1 MRKDIVLAVAVL
13 SVLAGLL
20 TVGYAQNRDDDGPDA
35 FELRRQL
42 IDRIEDDVS
51 RDDTDGL
58 ALMLELGD
66 LRDAVE
72 AKKRTMTEAELDGL
86 VTEAERDG
94 LVSVSQPVCDAV
106 AAVLICDSLYNR
118 RLNKCASNRMAC
130 DRQAHA
136 ADRSRR
142 RRDESKLRKEIN
154 DLKLERALL
163 RCENRELRCV
173 SVANQ
178 KRATCH
184 WLVSLLPC

>member
-1 MRKDIVLAVAVL
+1 MRKDIVLAAAVL

-20 TVGYAQNRDDDGPDA
+20 TVGYAQNDDDGPDA

-42 IDRIEDDVS
+42 LDRIEDSVS

-72 AKKRTMTEAELDGL
+72 AEKQTMTEAELDGL
-86 VTEAERDG
+86 V
-94 LVSVSQPVCDAV
+94 SVSQPICDAI
-106 AAVLICDSLYNR
+106 AAVLICDSRYNN
-118 RLNKCASNRMAC
+118 RLNRCASAYMNC
-130 DRQAHA
+130 ERQAYA
-136 ADRSRR
+136 ADRARSRSG
-142 RRDESKLRKEIN
+142 DSKMRKEIN
-154 DLKLERALL
+154 ELKLEKALL
-163 RCENRELRCV
+163 RCENRELRCI
-173 SVANQ
+173 SSANQ

>member
-1 MRKDIVLAVAVL
+1 MRKDIVLAAAVL

-20 TVGYAQNRDDDGPDA
+20 AAGYAQNRDDDGPDA

-42 IDRIEDDVS
+42 IDRIEEDVN

-58 ALMLELGD
+58 ALMLELGE

-86 VTEAERDG
+86 VT
-94 LVSVSQPVCDAV
+94 VSQPICDAILAV
-106 AAVLICDSLYNR
+106 AVCDSLYNS
-118 RLNKCASNRMAC
+118 RLNRCLANRMDC
-130 DRQAHA
+130 ERQAHA

-142 RRDESKLRKEIN
+142 RRDDGRLRREIN

-163 RCENRELRCV
+163 RCENREWRCI
-173 SVANQ
+173 STANQ